1 MSNLDK
7 TLKLAEDAAL
17 KCVGATGFSFEN
29 DRIVDAFGMIKKI
42 MLEVDAVAAKQ
53 AEAEAQAERARLE
66 AEAEVER
73 ARLEAEAEA
82 AEEWFS
88 LVDSTFKKWD
98 SRFLLKMG
106 KKQRF
111 IALFGDYAT
120 SDEAG
125 AAFSQ
130 LLAPLGDI
138 DIWKKSVTVDQKEVY
153 LWLINLRGLNLCRHL
168 IAAEHG
174 GYQEEMSQGIYA
186 VRNRLVDYLQ

>member
-42 MLEVDAVAAKQ
+42 MLEVDAVVAKQ
-53 AEAEAQAERARLE
+53 AEAEAQ
-66 AEAEVER
+66 VER